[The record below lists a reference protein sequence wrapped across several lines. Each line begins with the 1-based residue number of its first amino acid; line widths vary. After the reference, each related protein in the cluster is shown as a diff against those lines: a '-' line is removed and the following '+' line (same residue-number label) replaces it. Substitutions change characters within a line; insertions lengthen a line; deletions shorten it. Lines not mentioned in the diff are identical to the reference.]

1 LKNPA
6 HELALT
12 GIMLAGSYLVYYFSQ
27 IFRVAPNIIPLA
39 IPLALFLLKRRHALL
54 FSLAF
59 FLLLTI
65 SGFLNKAAGFFF
77 LLLIP
82 VTFGRFSENKK
93 KKVLLII
100 FAGSLG
106 FWTVYSF
113 FSFFLPAVFTAK
125 LSLVFLL
132 FLLYIFAIQIYNLML
147 SIVYERIKN
156 YIWRDHK

>member
-1 LKNPA
+1 MKNPA

-39 IPLALFLLKRRHALL
+39 IPLTLFLLKRRYALL

-77 LLLIP
+77 LLIIP

-132 FLLYIFAIQIYNLML
+132 FLLYIFAIQIYNLIL

-156 YIWRDHK
+156 YIWREHK